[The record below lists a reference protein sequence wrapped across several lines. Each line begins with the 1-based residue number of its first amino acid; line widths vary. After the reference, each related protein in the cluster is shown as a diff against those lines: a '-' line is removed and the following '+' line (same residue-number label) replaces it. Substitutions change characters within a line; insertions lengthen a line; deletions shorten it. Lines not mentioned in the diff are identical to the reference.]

1 MLYKFRTASNFL
13 VLFFLWHILWFNK
26 VLTFKNFL
34 IMKNLKKLPTKQLE
48 KFSNI
53 FTQLG
58 LVVVLFIV
66 YLTLEHKTA
75 QKQFAVVDFDPPE
88 IVVFQPDQIIQ
99 FTREVKDIPKPKIAA
114 VFIPDEPI
122 EKGNN
127 DIIGSIIDIPTKTIV
142 QINPDDIIEIKEFVE
157 DPIETVPF
165 INIEFAPIFK
175 GCEGLSKEE
184 NKVCFDKKM
193 KQFVQ
198 RNFNLELANEIGLQ
212 SGKYKIQIQFIIDN
226 QGNVVD
232 IKIRAPHLKLKNETQ
247 QLIENLPK
255 FTPGKQR
262 DKPVKV
268 KYTLPISFQVN

>member
-1 MLYKFRTASNFL
+1 
-13 VLFFLWHILWFNK
+13 
-26 VLTFKNFL
+26 
-34 IMKNLKKLPTKQLE
+34 MKNLKKLPTKQLE

-58 LVVVLFIV
+58 LVLVLFIV
-66 YLTLEHKTA
+66 YLTLEHKTP
-75 QKQFAVVDFDPPE
+75 QKQFVVEEFDPPE
-88 IVVFQPDQIIQ
+88 IVVLQLDQIIQ
-99 FTREVKDIPKPKIAA
+99 FTRDLKEEPKAELPKKD

-122 EKGNN
+122 KKGDNEVPET
-127 DIIGSIIDIPTKTIV
+127 IIVLPTDKIV
-142 QINPDDIIEIKEFVE
+142 KINPDDIIVAIEPRDE
-157 DPIETVPF
+157 PIETVPF
-165 INIEFAPIFK
+165 INIEFAPVFK

-198 RNFNLELANEIGLQ
+198 RNFNLQLASEIGLQ
-212 SGKYKIQIQFIIDN
+212 PGKYKIQTQFIIDN

-232 IKIRAPHLKLKNETQ
+232 IQIRAPHHKLENETQ

-268 KYTLPISFQVN
+268 KYTLPISFQVD

>member
-34 IMKNLKKLPTKQLE
+34 IMKNLKKSPTKQLE

-58 LVVVLFIV
+58 LVLVLFIV
-66 YLTLEHKTA
+66 YLTLEHKTS
-75 QKQFAVVDFDPPE
+75 QRQFTVVDFDPPE

>member
-1 MLYKFRTASNFL
+1 
-13 VLFFLWHILWFNK
+13 
-26 VLTFKNFL
+26 
-34 IMKNLKKLPTKQLE
+34 MKNLKKLPTKQLE

-53 FTQLG
+53 FTQVG
-58 LVVVLFIV
+58 LVLVLFIV

-75 QKQFAVVDFDPPE
+75 QKQFAVADFDPPE

-99 FTREVKDIPKPKIAA
+99 FTREVKNIPKPKIAA

-127 DIIGSIIDIPTKTIV
+127 DIIESIIDIPTKTIV

-198 RNFNLELANEIGLQ
+198 RNFDLELASELGLQ
-212 SGKYKIQIQFIIDN
+212 PGKYKIQTQFIIDN

-232 IKIRAPHLKLKNETQ
+232 IQIRAPHLTLKNETQ
-247 QLIENLPK
+247 QLIEKLPK

>member
-1 MLYKFRTASNFL
+1 
-13 VLFFLWHILWFNK
+13 
-26 VLTFKNFL
+26 
-34 IMKNLKKLPTKQLE
+34 MKNLKKLPTKQLE

-66 YLTLEHKTA
+66 YLTLEHKTE
-75 QKQFAVVDFDPPE
+75 QKQFANEESDPPE
-88 IVVFQPDQIIQ
+88 IFVFQADDIIE
-99 FTREVKDIPKPKIAA
+99 FRREPKKELKIPAPIVVD

-122 EKGNN
+122 KQGDN
-127 DIIGSIIDIPTKTIV
+127 DDEETVIVLPTAKV
-142 QINPDDIIEIKEFVE
+142 AQINPDDIIVVE
-157 DPIETVPF
+157 DPIDPPIETVPF
-165 INIEFAPIFK
+165 INIEFAPVFK

-198 RNFNLELANEIGLQ
+198 RNFDIELASELGLQ
-212 SGKYKIQIQFIIDN
+212 SGKYKIQTQFIIDN

-232 IKIRAPHLKLKNETQ
+232 IKIRAPHDKLKSETQ
-247 QLIENLPK
+247 QLIEKLPK

-262 DKPVKV
+262 EKPVKV
-268 KYTLPISFQVN
+268 KYTMPISFQVD